1 MAEFKNISIR
11 NKLII
16 IQLATAFFAV
26 LFCCSV
32 FVFNNI
38 KVFKNASITSENAI
52 AEIIGINAASTLE
65 FMDHDAAKDM
75 LMKLKNSPS
84 VLNAVILDKNG
95 KEFARY
101 DKFAET
107 AFLFPVPGSYEA
119 KKQGFFD
126 PRFLVSYRIAGKEFL
141 GTVMLRA
148 EIAGF
153 KAIVLNYLKIA
164 FIILLA
170 SLLAAFIISTILQR
184 SITSRLLSL
193 VHKTK
198 EVADT
203 GDYSVRVPAEGQD
216 EMGVLSGAFNNMLS
230 QIETQNH
237 EIVSFNQNLEN
248 KVTERTQQLQEANKE
263 LEAFSYTVSH
273 DLRAPLRAISG
284 FTTLYE
290 EEYENLMDERGKKL
304 LGVVKNNANKMGIL
318 IDDLLAFARLGRQE
332 ISKSLIDMETLC
344 RNVLFDLN
352 KSMDHHANVKIG
364 PLLPVRADSSLME
377 HVISNLLSNA
387 IKYSSKKDNPVVEIK
402 CERKNG
408 ELIYSVSDNGAGFD
422 MAYANKLFGVFQ
434 RLHTAEEFKGTGVGL
449 AIVQR
454 IINKHNGHIW
464 AEAKVDEGAT
474 FYFSLPEN

>member
-1 MAEFKNISIR
+1 MADFKNISIR

-38 KVFKNASITSENAI
+38 KVFKNASVTSENAI

-65 FMDHDAAKDM
+65 FMDHDAANDM

-101 DKFAET
+101 DKPGEK
-107 AFLFPVPGSYEA
+107 AFQFHITGTD
-119 KKQGFFD
+119 KTQKQGFFD
-126 PRFLVSYRIAGKEFL
+126 PRFMVSYRITGKEFL
-141 GTVMLRA
+141 GTVLLRA
-148 EIAGF
+148 EITGF

-164 FIILLA
+164 FIILFA
-170 SLLAAFIISTILQR
+170 SILAAFIISTILQR
-184 SITSRLLSL
+184 SITNRLLSL

-198 EVADT
+198 QVTDT
-203 GDYSVRVPAEGQD
+203 GDYSVRVSTEGHD
-216 EMGVLSGAFNNMLS
+216 EVGVLSGAFNNMLS

-248 KVTERTQQLQEANKE
+248 KVAERTQQLQEANKE

-284 FTTLYE
+284 FTAMYE
-290 EEYENLMDERGKKL
+290 EEYENVLDERGRKL
-304 LGVVKNNANKMGIL
+304 LGVVKNNANKMGTL
-318 IDDLLAFARLGRQE
+318 IDDLLAFARLGRKE
-332 ISKSLIDMETLC
+332 ISKSPIDMETLC

-352 KSMDHHANVKIG
+352 KSIDHHAQVNIG
-364 PLLPVRADSSLME
+364 PLLPVKADSSLME

-408 ELIYSVSDNGAGFD
+408 ELIYSVADNGAGFD

-434 RLHTAEEFKGTGVGL
+434 RLHSAEEFKGTGVGL

-454 IINKHNGHIW
+454 IINKHGGRIW
-464 AEAKVDEGAT
+464 AQAKAGEGAT